1 MKYLKKLKKTG
12 IMGGTF
18 NPIHMGHLIIAE
30 KAREQFGLDEVLF
43 LPSGVPY
50 MKDSKE
56 VLPGKIRME
65 MTGLAIQGNPFF
77 TISGMEVGREG
88 RTYTYETLEALQ
100 EQNPDT
106 EYYFILGA
114 DSLWMIENW
123 KNPERIFAACH
134 ILAAGRDEKAVEDME
149 KQALYLKEKF
159 GADIFLL
166 QTGKIEISSSMIRGL
181 CREGKSIRYLV
192 PEAVY
197 NYIMENGLYGEFEA

>member
-1 MKYLKKLKKTG
+1 MKHLKKTG

-50 MKDSKE
+50 MKNCDE
-56 VLPGKIRME
+56 VLPGKIRVE

-77 TISGMEVGREG
+77 TISAMEIEREG
-88 RTYTYETLEALQ
+88 RTYTYETLESLR

-114 DSLWMIENW
+114 DSLWKIETW
-123 KNPERIFAACH
+123 KNPGRIFAASH
-134 ILAAGRDEKAVEDME
+134 ILAAVRDDKSSEDME
-149 KQALYLKEKF
+149 KQSAYLKEKF

-166 QTGKIEISSSMIRGL
+166 QTGQIEISSSMIRSL

-192 PEAVY
+192 PDAVY
-197 NYIMENGLYGEFEA
+197 DYIRKNRLYGEFGV